1 MTVATKTQRCKVR
14 SYKTLDLDRELQAT
28 DAEQEWNHRK
38 AVHQSKSKVCFHSG
52 LQPPA
57 R

>member
-1 MTVATKTQRCKVR
+1 MQRSKVR
-14 SYKTLDLDRELQAT
+14 SYKTLNLDKELQAT

-38 AVHQSKSKVCFHSG
+38 AVHQSKSKVYCHSG
-52 LQPPA
+52 LQLPA